1 MAVAAA
7 ASFYFVVEKGA
18 PAWQP
23 VPLTTFPGYEAN
35 PALSPAGNS
44 VAFSWNGEKKDNFD
58 IYVMPLPSGTPVRL
72 TSDAADDMN
81 PVWSPDGGSIAFLR
95 RVGASR
101 AELLVVPTTGGP
113 EHNFG
118 EIQNHFLSDSPFV
131 RSPSLAWSPDVR
143 WVAVAHREPGDS
155 CEAIYLFSITGEKQK
170 LTAPVEP
177 NSCDAMPAFSHD
189 GRSLAFCRLAGWSTS
204 DIYSLRLQADLKP
217 VGEPLRLTADNRWAV
232 NPIWAE
238 GGGSIL
244 YVFGEANGGSRREL
258 RIIDASGAQASRRV
272 MFLHDDVSQISA
284 GRHLVYSRKV
294 EDTNIWRANLSP
306 AAGRPI
312 KPELLIS
319 STRMDE
325 MPAYS
330 PDGRQISFESSRSG
344 SREIWVANADGSH
357 PVRMTSF
364 GGPMVGHMNW
374 SPDGQWIVFHARPE
388 GQADLFVI
396 PAAGGQ
402 PRRLTRDPA
411 DDSLPGY
418 SHDGRWIY
426 FVSFR
431 SGQSEIWR
439 IRADGNDPRQVTTS
453 GGTLPIESAD
463 GRKIYYIQPGLRTEI
478 WESPVEGGKPVRV
491 IGSTHMWP
499 FGFAVTAEGLYYDAP
514 PHSGDQRYIRFFSFA
529 TGQSSPV
536 AVTNRPFFLGM
547 SVSPDGKHLLFDQY
561 DELGSDLMLVENFRV
576 K

>member
-1 MAVAAA
+1 
-7 ASFYFVVEKGA
+7 
-18 PAWQP
+18 
-23 VPLTTFPGYEAN
+23 
-35 PALSPAGNS
+35 
-44 VAFSWNGEKKDNFD
+44 
-58 IYVMPLPSGTPVRL
+58 
-72 TSDAADDMN
+72 
-81 PVWSPDGGSIAFLR
+81 
-95 RVGASR
+95 
-101 AELLVVPTTGGP
+101 
-113 EHNFG
+113 
-118 EIQNHFLSDSPFV
+118 
-131 RSPSLAWSPDVR
+131 
-143 WVAVAHREPGDS
+143 
-155 CEAIYLFSITGEKQK
+155 
-170 LTAPVEP
+170 
-177 NSCDAMPAFSHD
+177 
-189 GRSLAFCRLAGWSTS
+189 
-204 DIYSLRLQADLKP
+204 
-217 VGEPLRLTADNRWAV
+217 
-232 NPIWAE
+232 
-238 GGGSIL
+238 
-244 YVFGEANGGSRREL
+244 
-258 RIIDASGAQASRRV
+258 
-272 MFLHDDVSQISA
+272 
-284 GRHLVYSRKV
+284 
-294 EDTNIWRANLSP
+294 
-306 AAGRPI
+306 
-312 KPELLIS
+312 
-319 STRMDE
+319 
-325 MPAYS
+325 
-330 PDGRQISFESSRSG
+330 
-344 SREIWVANADGSH
+344 
-357 PVRMTSF
+357 
-364 GGPMVGHMNW
+364 MNW